1 MRLITRGL
9 LRWGA
14 VALGALALAAACG
27 GSDDAPAPS
36 IAKNYAPPDAGMI
49 AWVDARQAA
58 AYAREWLGA
67 LQGDAGGL
75 LEMLDIGEALD
86 GMAEESGFDLRALS
100 EVMAFANAD
109 LDGGAV
115 VLDGVGVD
123 DFMQRVRDQLDGTP
137 FEEKTHRGV
146 SMIETTGDSDI
157 GALAAAVVWDGEGE
171 GDGPEL
177 HIVGTADE
185 VRAAIDRRAD
195 LREGN
200 AVADVDSL
208 ALDALREIGGGWI
221 RFAMAVPDGAVGDLT
236 DAMTDALPDTLQD
249 GYAGLFAGMDARV
262 VSGLTLAGLA
272 ANRSGDGGERWT
284 LRLEYANAS
293 DAERAEGLA
302 EGTIAVRKALAPEG
316 ASLEIWSAMEVSRDG
331 TAVTVVSE
339 ATAEQVEAFRTES
352 VEALMEQMGILGT
365 AL

>member
-1 MRLITRGL
+1 MRLITRRFF
-9 LRWGA
+9 RWGA
-14 VALGALALAAACG
+14 AALGALALAAACG
-27 GSDDAPAPS
+27 GSDDAPVPS
-36 IAKNYAPPDAGMI
+36 IAANYAPSDAGMI

-58 AYAREWLGA
+58 AYAREWLDA
-67 LQGDAGGL
+67 LQGNAGNL
-75 LEMLDIGEALD
+75 LEMLDLGEALD
-86 GMAEESGFDLRALS
+86 EMAEESGFDLRSLS
-100 EVMAFANAD
+100 EAMAFANAD

-146 SMIETTGDSDI
+146 SMIETTGDSDV
-157 GALAAAVVWDGEGE
+157 GAWAAAVVWEGGGE

-208 ALDALREIGGGWI
+208 ALNALREIGGGWI

-249 GYAGLFAGMDARV
+249 GYDGLFAGMDARV

-272 ANRSGDGGERWT
+272 ANRGDDGGERWT
-284 LRLEYANAS
+284 LRLEYADAS